1 MDLYLVSRTS
11 AWHSEE
17 ELAAAAEC
25 MPAQLAMFAGE
36 IRWIR
41 SYVYAEDDGTFSADC
56 LFEATSAERLE
67 ALADA
72 SMLPADRIR
81 RVHAA
86 TAPA

>member
-1 MDLYLVSRTS
+1 MDLYVVSRTG

-17 ELAAAAEC
+17 ELDAAAEC
-25 MPAQLAMFAGE
+25 MPALLDTFAGE

-41 SYVYAEDDGTFSADC
+41 SYVYAEDDGTYSADC
-56 LFEATSAERLE
+56 LFEATSMERLE

-81 RVHAA
+81 RVH
-86 TAPA
+86 TVGAP

>member
-1 MDLYLVSRTS
+1 MDLYLVSRTG

-25 MPAQLAMFAGE
+25 MPAQLAMFADDV
-36 IRWIR
+36 RWIR

-67 ALADA
+67 ELADA

-81 RVHAA
+81 RVHSVG
-86 TAPA
+86 AP

>member
-17 ELAAAAEC
+17 ELEAGAEC
-25 MPAQLAMFAGE
+25 MPAQLAALGDD

-41 SYVYAEDDGTFSADC
+41 SYVYEEADGTFSADC
-56 LFEATSAERLE
+56 LFEAPSAERLE
-67 ALADA
+67 ELADA

-81 RVHAA
+81 RLHSVG
-86 TAPA
+86 TP